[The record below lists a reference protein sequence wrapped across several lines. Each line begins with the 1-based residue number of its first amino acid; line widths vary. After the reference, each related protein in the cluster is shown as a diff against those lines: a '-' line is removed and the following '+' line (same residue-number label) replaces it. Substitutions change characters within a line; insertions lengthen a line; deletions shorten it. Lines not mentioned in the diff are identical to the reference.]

1 MVTSL
6 VLFGIYDIL
15 MYMDNINITCN
26 YCDTPV
32 KIKRDKIYMMCHCCD
47 DRRIFDVREYLV
59 EDKHHDYLYSMFN
72 DDFEFNDEKCLT

>member
-6 VLFGIYDIL
+6 VLFSIYDIL
-15 MYMDNINITCN
+15 MYMDNIEITCN

-47 DRRIFDVREYLV
+47 ERRIMSLQEYIDTNS
-59 EDKHHDYLYSMFN
+59 EGEYLYSMVDDNFVFN
-72 DDFEFNDEKCLT
+72 EEK